1 MRSPFKPTAGR
12 QPPVLVGRDRDIE
25 NFRMAIEEGPG
36 PRSVCCSSLVL
47 VALAKPSC

>member
-12 QPPVLVGRDRDIE
+12 QPPVLVGRDCDIE
-25 NFRMAIEEGPG
+25 NFRMAIQG
-36 PRSVCCSSLVL
+36 PRSVCYSLLVL